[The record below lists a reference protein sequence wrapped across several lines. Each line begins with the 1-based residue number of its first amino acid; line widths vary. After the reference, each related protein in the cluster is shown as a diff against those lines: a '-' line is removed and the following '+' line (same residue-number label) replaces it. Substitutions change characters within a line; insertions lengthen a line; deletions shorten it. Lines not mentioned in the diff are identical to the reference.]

1 MAKYNRKVY
10 EDQIKEERI
19 KDNELKRRNME
30 DLDLQIKQKL
40 RREYE
45 DELKEKEYDKIL
57 EEHQKKWMKKKE
69 KDKN

>member
-1 MAKYNRKVY
+1 MAKYNRKVF

-19 KDNELKRRNME
+19 KDNELKRRNRE

-40 RREYE
+40 RKEYE
-45 DELKEKEYDKIL
+45 DELKEKEYDNIL
-57 EEHQKKWMKKKE
+57 REHQKRWMKKKE